1 MALLRERDRR
11 KLEEIFRSRLV
22 NPVKLVLF
30 TQKQSLVWTPWSQP
44 CQFCKETEQL
54 VRELAQISPLIE
66 AEIHDIDEESELA
79 EQYGVDKVPALI
91 VTNGNG
97 HTNIRFF
104 GIPAG
109 MEFTALIEDILTV
122 SQGRTSLSEEIR
134 AKIKSIDKPVH
145 IQVFVTPTCPYCPR
159 AVLTAHQFAMENPN
173 IVADMVEATEFPEL
187 AERYHVFAVP
197 KVVINDVV
205 SFEGALPE
213 QIFALYVLKAVDQ
226 LSGKDA
232 DEFDA
237 VDRQLRA
244 MADDED
250 WDDHEHHHHHHHHHH
265 HDHDEFE
272 HEHHFHRY
280 EH

>member
-1 MALLRERDRR
+1 MALLSERDRR

-22 NPVKLVLF
+22 NPVRLVLF
-30 TQKQSLVWTPWSQP
+30 TQKQSLIWTPWSQP

-54 VRELAQISPLIE
+54 VQELAQLSPLID
-66 AEIHDIDEESELA
+66 AEIHDIDSESELA
-79 EQYGVDKVPALI
+79 ERYGVDKVPALI
-91 VTNGNG
+91 VTNGSG
-97 HTNIRFF
+97 RANIRYF

-109 MEFTALIEDILTV
+109 LEFTALIEDILAV
-122 SQGRTSLSEEIR
+122 SQGKTNLSEQVR
-134 AKIKSIDKPVH
+134 AKIRSIDKPVH

-159 AVLTAHQFAMENPN
+159 AVITAHQFAMENPN

-187 AERYHVFAVP
+187 AERYGVYAVP

-226 LSGKDA
+226 LTGEEA
-232 DEFDA
+232 REFNDFE
-237 VDRQLRA
+237 RQLRA
-244 MADDED
+244 ATGDED
-250 WDDHEHHHHHHHHHH
+250 WEDEHHS
-265 HDHDEFE
+265 HDEFE

>member
-1 MALLRERDRR
+1 MALLSERDRR
-11 KLEEIFRSRLV
+11 KLEEIFHSRLV

-30 TQKQSLVWTPWSQP
+30 TQRQSLIWTPWSQP
-44 CQFCKETEQL
+44 CQFCKEAEQL

-66 AEIHDIDEESELA
+66 AEVHDIDSESGLA

-91 VTNGNG
+91 VTDGSG
-97 HTNIRFF
+97 RANIRYF

-109 MEFTALIEDILTV
+109 LEFTALIEDILSV
-122 SQGRTSLSEEIR
+122 SRGKTNLSEEVR
-134 AKIKSIDKPVH
+134 AKIRSIDKPVH

-173 IVADMVEATEFPEL
+173 IVADMIEATEFPEL
-187 AERYHVFAVP
+187 AERYRVLAVP
-197 KVVINDVV
+197 KVIINDVV

-213 QIFALYVLKAVDQ
+213 QVFALYVLKAVDQ
-226 LSGKDA
+226 LAGKDVE
-232 DEFDA
+232 EFDLI
-237 VDRQLRA
+237 DRQLRGIE
-244 MADDED
+244 DEGD
-250 WDDHEHHHHHHHHHH
+250 WEEHKHHH

-272 HEHHFHRY
+272 REHHFHRY

>member
-1 MALLRERDRR
+1 MALLSERDRR
-11 KLEEIFRSRLV
+11 KLEEIFRTRLV

-30 TQKQSLVWTPWSQP
+30 TQKQSLIWTPWSQP
-44 CQFCKETEQL
+44 CRFCKETEQL
-54 VRELAQISPLIE
+54 VQELAQVSPLIE
-66 AEIHDIDEESELA
+66 AEIHDIDSESELA
-79 EQYGVDKVPALI
+79 ERYGVDKVPALI
-91 VTNGNG
+91 VTDGSG
-97 HTNIRFF
+97 RANIRYF

-109 MEFTALIEDILTV
+109 MEFSALIEDILTV
-122 SQGRTSLSEEIR
+122 SQGRTNLSEEVR
-134 AKIKSIDKPVH
+134 TKIKSIDKPVH

-187 AERYHVFAVP
+187 AERYGVYAVP

-232 DEFDA
+232 DELVA
-237 VDRQLRA
+237 VERQLRGDF
-244 MADDED
+244 DDE
-250 WDDHEHHHHHHHHHH
+250 WEHQ
-265 HDHDEFE
+265 HDEFE
-272 HEHHFHRY
+272 HGHHFHRY

>member
-1 MALLRERDRR
+1 MALLSERDRR

-22 NPVKLVLF
+22 NPVRLILF
-30 TQKQSLVWTPWSQP
+30 TQKQSLIWTPWSQP

-54 VRELAQISPLIE
+54 VQELTQLSPLIE
-66 AEIHDIDEESELA
+66 AEIHDIDSEGDLA

-91 VTNGNG
+91 VTDGSG
-97 HTNIRFF
+97 RANIRFF

-109 MEFTALIEDILTV
+109 LEFTSLIEDILMV
-122 SQGRTSLSEEIR
+122 SQGKTNLSEEVR

-173 IVADMVEATEFPEL
+173 IIADMVEATEFPEL
-187 AERYHVFAVP
+187 AERYRVFAVP
-197 KVVINDVV
+197 KVVINDAV

-213 QIFALYVLKAVDQ
+213 NIFALYVLKAVDQ
-226 LSGKDA
+226 LGGEDRR
-232 DEFDA
+232 EFDEIE
-237 VDRQLRA
+237 RQLRA
-244 MADDED
+244 ALGEEGDWED
-250 WDDHEHHHHHHHHHH
+250 EHHS
-265 HDHDEFE
+265 HDEFE

>member
-1 MALLRERDRR
+1 MALLSERDRR

-30 TQKQSLVWTPWSQP
+30 TQQQSLVWTPWSQP

-54 VRELAQISPLIE
+54 VQELAQISPLIE
-66 AEIHDIDEESELA
+66 AEIHDIDRENDLA

-91 VTNGNG
+91 VTNGSG
-97 HTNIRFF
+97 RANIRFF

-109 MEFTALIEDILTV
+109 LEFTALVEDILTV
-122 SQGRTSLSEEIR
+122 SQGRTNLSDEVRE
-134 AKIKSIDKPVH
+134 KIKLIDKPVH

-187 AERYHVFAVP
+187 AERYRVFAVP

-213 QIFALYVLKAVDQ
+213 HIFALYVLKAVDQ
-226 LSGKDA
+226 LDSKSRK
-232 DEFDA
+232 EFD
-237 VDRQLRA
+237 DFERQLRA
-244 MADDED
+244 AMDDED
-250 WDDHEHHHHHHHHHH
+250 WDHEHHS
-265 HDHDEFE
+265 HDEFE

>member
-1 MALLRERDRR
+1 MALLSERDRR
-11 KLEEIFRSRLV
+11 RLEEIFRSRLV

-44 CQFCKETEQL
+44 CQFCKETEEL
-54 VRELAQISPLIE
+54 VQELAQISPLIE
-66 AEIHDIDEESELA
+66 AEIHDIDSDGILA

-91 VTNGNG
+91 VTNGSG
-97 HTNIRFF
+97 RANIRYF

-109 MEFTALIEDILTV
+109 LEFTALIEDILSV
-122 SQGRTSLSEEIR
+122 SQGKTNLSEEVR
-134 AKIKSIDKPVH
+134 EKIKSIDKPVH

-173 IVADMVEATEFPEL
+173 IVADMIEATEFPEL
-187 AERYHVFAVP
+187 AERYRVFAVP

-226 LSGKDA
+226 LSGEDA
-232 DEFDA
+232 RDFDA
-237 VDRQLRA
+237 VERQLRA
-244 MADDED
+244 ATDED
-250 WDDHEHHHHHHHHHH
+250 EWEDEHHS
-265 HDHDEFE
+265 HDEFE
-272 HEHHFHRY
+272 RKHHFHRY
-280 EH
+280 NH